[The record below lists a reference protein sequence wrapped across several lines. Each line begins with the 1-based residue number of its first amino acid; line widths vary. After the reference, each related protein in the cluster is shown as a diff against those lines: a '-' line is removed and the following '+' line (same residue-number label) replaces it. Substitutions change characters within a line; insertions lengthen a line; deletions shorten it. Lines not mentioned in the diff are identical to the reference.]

1 MGKLVEMPRPAGD
14 PSDRLNPEQRAAVT
28 SGDGPLLVVAG
39 AGTGKTLVITERI
52 RHLLETNAELSGE
65 NILGLT
71 FTDKAAAEMKERV
84 VRALGERGQSV
95 WLSTFHKFCHS
106 VLLEQQP
113 EMQVLE
119 NTDHW
124 ILLRRNMTQ
133 LQLAHYKRLAEPGR
147 FLSDFV
153 DFFSR
158 CQDELVTPD
167 DYAEFAASLRR
178 AWEREKAKLDPM
190 AREERELEVVQQE
203 EIARAYRVSERL
215 LRERKMYTF
224 GALLM
229 ETVQELHRNRE
240 LLRFLRQR
248 YRYILVDEFQD
259 TNIAQIELLWLLA
272 GDASPSQGGLSASR
286 RNIIAVGD
294 DDQAIYRFRGA
305 SFGSFQLFA
314 EKFLGRTFAPDHPDA
329 PVVKLVRNYRSTK
342 RILRVAGQT
351 IQQNADRVFR
361 EKRLVTENAEGEKI
375 RTVEFAHAEE
385 EAHWVAE
392 EIAQLHE
399 KGNAWREFAVLYRA
413 HAHRDHLVTR
423 LTEREIPF
431 VIRNLSILDSTL
443 VRDASAY
450 LRLIDAPSDD
460 VACARALAA
469 PAWALEPADLV
480 RLTERTS
487 RSRGRSLWDVLNEAQ
502 GELNFAQKAKRT
514 ADLILWVQSLR
525 GKAKGLAVSE
535 LIGLLLPELLTGL
548 DLVGLPPPAE
558 RRALERFRQF
568 VEEWEKKSETRRL
581 REFVEYL
588 DYFREAGGQIVL
600 QEEETDDAVQLMTVH
615 AAKGLEFE
623 HVFILRLVRGA
634 FPTWPRPKVLEFP
647 EKLMKEA
654 LPEGDFHVQEE
665 RRLFYVALT
674 RARKRL
680 TLTTVVNKRSK
691 PSAFLDD
698 ILMEPEIQKR
708 DLVRLTPN
716 VKLPPLEPPAEAAR
730 KHLFAFRQLESRAY
744 SRVAHWA
751 ASYHPPVFEPLRL
764 SASAMETYLR
774 CPQKY
779 LLQHV
784 WGVRGGPQ
792 AALTFGNVMHTTI
805 REFILSLRKKRK
817 LPFEDLRA
825 IYERQ
830 WLAAG
835 FQDAYQEEEYRR
847 TGLEQL
853 EEFHRRYLDAPA
865 DVLHQEKTFELPLDH
880 NIVVTG
886 RMDQINRVSPQEVEI
901 VDYKTGKPREAKD
914 AKNSLQ
920 LSLYALAA
928 REVLELDP
936 VRLTFYNLTTNE
948 PISVSRDEKQLKE
961 AVGTV
966 QEVAAQI
973 RAGQFPAAPGFYC
986 RMCEYQPL
994 CPAHEQLVTIRS

>member
-1 MGKLVEMPRPAGD
+1 MGKLVEMPRPAD
-14 PSDRLNPEQRAAVT
+14 DSRDRLNPEQREAVR
-28 SGDGPLLVVAG
+28 SRDGPLLVVAG

-52 RHLLETNAELSGE
+52 RYLLEANADLSGE

-71 FTDKAAAEMKERV
+71 FTDKAAEEMKARV
-84 VRALGERGQSV
+84 VRMLGDRGESV
-95 WLSTFHKFCHS
+95 WLSTFHRFCHS
-106 VLLEQQP
+106 VLLELHP

-124 ILLRRNMTQ
+124 ILLRRNMAQ

-153 DFFSR
+153 EFFSR

-167 DYAEFAASLRR
+167 DYAEYAASVRR
-178 AWEREKAKLDPM
+178 AYEREKAKLIDPV
-190 AREERELEVVQQE
+190 AREERELEAIQQE
-203 EIARAYRVSERL
+203 EIARAYRASERL
-215 LRERKMYTF
+215 LRERKLYTF

-229 ETVQELHRNRE
+229 ETVQELRRNRE
-240 LLRFLRQR
+240 LLRHLRQR

-272 GDASPSQGGLSASR
+272 GDH
-286 RNIIAVGD
+286 RNILAVGD

-314 EKFLGRTFAPDHPDA
+314 EKFMGKTFVPDHPDA

-342 RILRVAGQT
+342 RILRVAGQV
-351 IQQNADRVFR
+351 IQQNADRAVR
-361 EKRLVTENAEGEKI
+361 DKRLVTENAEGDKL
-375 RTVEFAHAEE
+375 RLVEFASAEE
-385 EAHWVAE
+385 EAHWVAA
-392 EIAQLHE
+392 EIAQLH
-399 KGNAWREFAVLYRA
+399 KAGSAWRDFAVLYRA
-413 HAHRDHLVTR
+413 HAHRDSLVAR

-443 VRDASAY
+443 VRDACAY
-450 LRLIDAPSDD
+450 LRLIDMPSDD
-460 VACARALAA
+460 VACARVLAA
-469 PAWALEPADLV
+469 PAWALEPTDLV

-514 ADLILWVQSLR
+514 ADLLLWMQAMR
-525 GKAKGLAVSE
+525 EKAKGLPVGE
-535 LIGLLLPELLTGL
+535 LLDLLLPEMLAGL
-548 DLVGLPPPAE
+548 DLVGLPPRAE
-558 RRALERFRQF
+558 RRALERFRAF

-588 DYFREAGGQIVL
+588 DYFREAGGQISL
-600 QEEETDDAVQLMTVH
+600 PEQDTDDAVQLMTVH

-623 HVFILRLVRGA
+623 HVFILRLSRGA

-647 EKLMKEA
+647 TKLMKEA

-691 PSAFLDD
+691 PSAFVDD

-708 DLVRLTPN
+708 DIVRLTPN
-716 VKLPPLEPPAEAAR
+716 VKLPPLAPPAEAAR
-730 KHLFAFRQLESRAY
+730 KQLFAFRQLESRAY

-792 AALTFGNVMHTTI
+792 AALTFGSVMHNTI
-805 REFILSLRKKRK
+805 GEFIQNHRKRRR
-817 LPFEDLRA
+817 LPFEELKA
-825 IYERQ
+825 IYGRQ
-830 WLAAG
+830 WLAVG
-835 FQDAYQEEEYRR
+835 YQDVYQEEEYRR
-847 TGLEQL
+847 AGLEQL
-853 EEFHRRYLDAPA
+853 QEFHRRYLEAPPE
-865 DVLHQEKTFELPLDH
+865 VLHQEKMFELPLDH
-880 NIVVTG
+880 NIIVIG
-886 RMDQINRVSPQEVEI
+886 RMDQINRLGPQEVEI
-901 VDYKTGKPREAKD
+901 VDYKTGKPRELKD
-914 AKNSLQ
+914 AKHSLQ

-928 REVLELDP
+928 RDVLELEP
-936 VRLTFYNLTTNE
+936 ARLTFYNLTTSE
-948 PISVSRDEKQLKE
+948 PVSVSRDEKQLKE
-961 AVGTV
+961 ALNTV

-973 RAGQFPAAPGFYC
+973 RAGQFPATPGFYC
-986 RMCEYQPL
+986 RNCEYQPL
-994 CPAHEQLVTIRS
+994 CPAYEQIVTIRS

>member
-1 MGKLVEMPRPAGD
+1 MGKLVEMPRSESGAH
-14 PSDRLNPEQRAAVT
+14 DRLNPEQRAAVE
-28 SGDGPLLVVAG
+28 SGEGPLLVVAG

-52 RHLLETNAELSGE
+52 RHLLETNPELSGE

-71 FTDKAAAEMKERV
+71 FTDKAADEMKSRV
-84 VRALGERGQSV
+84 VRMLGDRGQSV
-95 WLSTFHKFCHS
+95 WLSTFHRFCHS
-106 VLLEQQP
+106 VLLELKP
-113 EMQVLE
+113 EMEVLE
-119 NTDHW
+119 ETDHW
-124 ILLRRNMTQ
+124 ILLRRHLAE
-133 LQLAHYKRLAEPGR
+133 LQLEHYKRLAEPGR

-153 DFFSR
+153 KFFSR

-178 AWEREKAKLDPM
+178 AFEREKGGLDPV
-190 AREERELEVVQQE
+190 AREERELEAMQQE
-203 EIARAYRVSERL
+203 EIARAYRASESL
-215 LRERKMYTF
+215 LRKRKLYTF

-229 ETVQELHRNRE
+229 ETVQELRRNRE
-240 LLRFLRQR
+240 LLRHLRQR
-248 YRYILVDEFQD
+248 YRTILVDEFQD

-272 GDASPSQGGLSASR
+272 GPEASG

-314 EKFLGRTFAPDHPDA
+314 EKFMGKKFAPDHPDA

-351 IQQNADRVFR
+351 IQQNADRVIR
-361 EKRLVTENAEGEKI
+361 DKQLIAENDEGEKI
-375 RTVEFAHAEE
+375 RLVEFASPEE

-399 KGNAWREFAVLYRA
+399 KGRAWRDFAVLYRA
-413 HAHRDHLVTR
+413 HAHRNHLVVR
-423 LTEREIPF
+423 LAEREIPF

-443 VRDASAY
+443 VRDVTAY
-450 LRLIDAPSDD
+450 LRLIDTPSDD

-469 PAWALEPADLV
+469 PAWGLEPMDLV

-487 RSRGRSLWDVLNEAQ
+487 RSRHRSLWDMLNEAQ

-514 ADLILWVQSLR
+514 ADLILWVQALR
-525 GKAKGLAVSE
+525 EKRMGLPVSE
-535 LIGLLLPELLTGL
+535 LVDLLLPELLAGL
-548 DLVGLPPPAE
+548 DLVGLPPKGE
-558 RRALERFRQF
+558 RKALERFRKF
-568 VEEWEKKSETRRL
+568 VDEWEKKSETRRL

-588 DYFREAGGQIVL
+588 DYFREAGGQMSL
-600 QEEETDDAVQLMTVH
+600 EEEDTEDAVQLMTAH
-615 AAKGLEFE
+615 GAKGLEFD
-623 HVFILRLVRGA
+623 HVFILRLTRGA
-634 FPTWPRPKVLEFP
+634 FPTWPRPRVLEFP
-647 EKLMKEA
+647 EALMKEA

-674 RARKRL
+674 RARRRL
-680 TLTTVVNKRSK
+680 TLTAVINKRSK

-698 ILMEPEIQKR
+698 VLMNPEIQKR

-716 VKLPPLEPPAEAAR
+716 VKLPPLEPAAEAAR

-751 ASYHPPVFEPLRL
+751 ASYHPPVFEPLQL

-817 LPFEDLRA
+817 VPFADLKA

-847 TGLEQL
+847 AGLEQL
-853 EEFHRRYLDAPA
+853 EEFHRRYLESPA
-865 DVLHQEKTFELPLDH
+865 DVLHQEKTFELPLD
-880 NIVVTG
+880 NNLVVTG
-886 RMDQINRVSPQEVEI
+886 RMDQINRVGPNEVEI

-914 AKNSLQ
+914 ARHSLQ

-928 REVLELDP
+928 REVLELNP

-948 PISVSRDEKQLKE
+948 PVTVSRDEKQLKE
-961 AVGTV
+961 ALSKV
-966 QEVAAQI
+966 QEVAGQI
-973 RAGQFPAAPGFYC
+973 RAGEFPAAPGFYC
-986 RMCEYQPL
+986 RTCEYQPL
-994 CPAHEQLVTIRS
+994 CPAYEQLVTIRS

>member
-1 MGKLVEMPRPAGD
+1 M
-14 PSDRLNPEQRAAVT
+14 
-28 SGDGPLLVVAG
+28 
-39 AGTGKTLVITERI
+39 
-52 RHLLETNAELSGE
+52 
-65 NILGLT
+65 
-71 FTDKAAAEMKERV
+71 
-84 VRALGERGQSV
+84 
-95 WLSTFHKFCHS
+95 
-106 VLLEQQP
+106 
-113 EMQVLE
+113 
-119 NTDHW
+119 
-124 ILLRRNMTQ
+124 
-133 LQLAHYKRLAEPGR
+133 
-147 FLSDFV
+147 
-153 DFFSR
+153 
-158 CQDELVTPD
+158 
-167 DYAEFAASLRR
+167 
-178 AWEREKAKLDPM
+178 
-190 AREERELEVVQQE
+190 
-203 EIARAYRVSERL
+203 
-215 LRERKMYTF
+215 
-224 GALLM
+224 
-229 ETVQELHRNRE
+229 
-240 LLRFLRQR
+240 RQR

-272 GDASPSQGGLSASR
+272 ADR

-314 EKFLGRTFAPDHPDA
+314 EKFMGKTFAPDHPDA

-361 EKRLVTENAEGEKI
+361 DKRLVTENAEGDKI
-375 RTVEFAHAEE
+375 RLVEFAGIEE
-385 EAHWVAE
+385 EAHWVVE

-399 KGNAWREFAVLYRA
+399 KGSAWRDFAVLYRA
-413 HAHRDHLVTR
+413 HAHRDRLVAR
-423 LTEREIPF
+423 LVERGVPF

-443 VRDASAY
+443 VRDVTAY
-450 LRLIDAPSDD
+450 LRLIDTPSDD
-460 VACARALAA
+460 VACARVLGA

-480 RLTERTS
+480 RFTERTS

-502 GELNFAQKAKRT
+502 GELNFAPKAKRT
-514 ADLILWVQSLR
+514 ADLILWIQALR
-525 GKAKGLAVSE
+525 GKAKGLTVSE
-535 LIGLLLPELLTGL
+535 LLELLLPELLAGL
-548 DLVGLPPPAE
+548 DLVGLPPAGE
-558 RRALERFRQF
+558 RRALERFKTF

-588 DYFREAGGQIVL
+588 DYFRQAGGQIVL
-600 QEEETDDAVQLMTVH
+600 PEEDTDDAVQLMTVH

-647 EKLMKEA
+647 VKLMKEA

-691 PSAFLDD
+691 PSAFVDD

-716 VKLPPLEPPAEAAR
+716 VKLPPLAPAPETAR
-730 KHLFAFRQLESRAY
+730 KQLFAFRQLESRAY

-751 ASYHPPVFEPLRL
+751 ASYHPPVFEPLQL

-784 WGVRGGPQ
+784 WGVRSGPQ

-805 REFILSLRKKRK
+805 REFVAALKRK
-817 LPFEDLRA
+817 RKIPFEDLAA
-825 IYERQ
+825 IYQRE
-830 WLAAG
+830 WSTAG

-853 EEFHRRYLDAPA
+853 QEFHRRYLEAPA
-865 DVLHQEKTFELPLDH
+865 DVLHQEKVFELPLEH

-886 RMDQINRVSPQEVEI
+886 RMDQINSVGPQEVEI

-914 AKNSLQ
+914 AKHSLQ
-920 LSLYALAA
+920 LSLYALEA
-928 REVLELDP
+928 REVLEIEP
-936 VRLTFYNLTTNE
+936 TRLTFYNLTTNE

-961 AVGTV
+961 ARSTV

-986 RMCEYQPL
+986 RTCEYQPL
-994 CPAHEQLVTIRS
+994 CPAYEQLVTIQG